1 MLISYQ
7 LENGEMQEKQEK
19 KYFIIPGDVSS
30 LFAKIIHFTRKTGWA
45 SGLRRG
51 GRRGGSDD

>member
-19 KYFIIPGDVSS
+19 KIFIITGDLSF
-30 LFAKIIHFTRKTGWA
+30 LFTKIIQFKRKTGWL

-51 GRRGGSDD
+51 GR

>member
-19 KYFIIPGDVSS
+19 KYLSFV
-30 LFAKIIHFTRKTGWA
+30 FTKIICFIRKTGWLC
-45 SGLRRG
+45 GLRRG
-51 GRRGGSDD
+51 GR

>member
-19 KYFIIPGDVSS
+19 IFIITGNLSFV
-30 LFAKIIHFTRKTGWA
+30 FTTIICFIRKTGWQ

-51 GRRGGSDD
+51 GR